1 MHDTVCYYYS
11 THTHTISIVMLCVIV
26 RKLHCPRQWAF
37 QHDSFRDIPCVC
49 VCERALLC
57 LLHMQSDWV
66 TTPQLICI
74 AMNFVYWHLVH
85 SGHCQYNTFLICS
98 PHFPQYTKIR
108 NCVMERPFS
117 HAFHPLNVAMTLI
130 QVHWFL
136 VVHQKRSSFIKWL
149 NYKVNKAFRCR
160 RCRRCHCCLC
170 ILVFLVRLF
179 GRMAWW
185 NFLEKDKGLFVTIF
199 IVKPTKITLKT
210 KSEEKKPLTFIFVL
224 CKVFAPK
231 THSTAIAEL

>member
-1 MHDTVCYYYS
+1 MGLPARLVPWHTV
-11 THTHTISIVMLCVIV
+11 
-26 RKLHCPRQWAF
+26 
-37 QHDSFRDIPCVC
+37 CVC

-117 HAFHPLNVAMTLI
+117 HAFHPLIVVMTLI
-130 QVHWFL
+130 QVHRFL

-149 NYKVNKAFRCR
+149 NYKVNKAF

-199 IVKPTKITLKT
+199 IVKLTKITLKT
-210 KSEEKKPLTFIFVL
+210 KSEKKNRWHSYSSFAKFSPRKHIPPPLL
-224 CKVFAPK
+224 SCKRLKSRF
-231 THSTAIAEL
+231 AIADIKNLYHRNV